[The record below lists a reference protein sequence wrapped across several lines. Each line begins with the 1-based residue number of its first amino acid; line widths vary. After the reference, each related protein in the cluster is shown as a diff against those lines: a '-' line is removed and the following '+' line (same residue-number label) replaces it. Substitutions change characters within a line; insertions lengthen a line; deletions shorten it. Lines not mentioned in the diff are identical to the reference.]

1 MVYTGV
7 YDGAQIQSA
16 LAAERA
22 AISRHQA
29 EVGAKSE
36 RMQRERMEA
45 QQRGAAELDRMYK
58 RAGRISMS
66 VIAGSIAVTS
76 RAIAEYAK
84 TSADARRQ
92 VEQLESATGKF
103 QANLG
108 RDLTNSGMLKTLTAI
123 VGWAG
128 KARSA
133 LSGVYANAFSLMGMG
148 EGTIAEKDRLWA
160 ADSEAQKNWTSYL
173 RLTRMKTAMD
183 IDAAKERGDRVGA
196 ATLEARE
203 WKRARLEEIQR
214 DESLTKPDTL
224 KAQEM
229 VTAIA
234 NDRIANAAYKQR
246 ADESRAKAEERER
259 IRKEQL
265 LQRELFF
272 LRKGDT
278 FDAAGQREFDHMTR
292 TLAVEKQRLRI
303 DEMRSLGMEKW
314 ANQAEIEL
322 DFAERIRDVRRQV
335 LDDAMAFNGQEQK
348 IIDQLMG
355 LKYRAMRNLEGRRP
369 EQFKPNAMSEPY
381 STSLYRSLYAG
392 QATPSV
398 NNLTAKATEI
408 DTTLKDM
415 RDTLNR
421 IEQKRGGWQ

>member
-234 NDRIANAAYKQR
+234 NDRIEQARRRQIQDDREQR
-246 ADESRAKAEERER
+246 KARDLRLNDVYTELMVTRE
-259 IRKEQL
+259 
-265 LQRELFF
+265 
-272 LRKGDT
+272 T
-278 FDAAGQREFDHMTR
+278 FDIEAM
-292 TLAVEKQRLRI
+292 RLRGN
-303 DEMRSLGMEKW
+303 ER
-314 ANQAEIEL
+314 AAQQAEIEL
-322 DFAERIRDVRRQV
+322 KWREKIRAVQLEVSKDALVYGGVQDDIIRRMEQLRDAELGLAAMTPLRGGGAARAGSTLPYDSAIYGNLQLGSSGSGASVESNVATMTGMMKAVKATLERI
-335 LDDAMAFNGQEQK
+335 AA
-348 IIDQLMG
+348 
-355 LKYRAMRNLEGRRP
+355 RP
-369 EQFKPNAMSEPY
+369 
-381 STSLYRSLYAG
+381 
-392 QATPSV
+392 V
-398 NNLTAKATEI
+398 I
-408 DTTLKDM
+408 
-415 RDTLNR
+415 
-421 IEQKRGGWQ
+421 GGWQ